1 MSTKNLHSYNALVEQ
16 WRESDVF
23 PFASVEEYFK
33 QTVSNEL
40 ERDMLRLEWI
50 WDHISYAF
58 SLVDGIENDEFFDM
72 VKEYHTKL
80 DTMSSDLLNLTE
92 GLKDEQ
98 ENNTTS

>member
-1 MSTKNLHSYNALVEQ
+1 MKDKLYSYNDLVEQ

-23 PFASVEEYFK
+23 PFASVEDYFK
-33 QTVSNEL
+33 QIVPEKL

-58 SLVDGIENDEFFDM
+58 SLVDGIEDDGFFDM

-80 DTMSSDLLNLTE
+80 DSMSSDLLNLTE

-98 ENNTTS
+98 ENSNTS

>member
-1 MSTKNLHSYNALVEQ
+1 MKDIYSYDDLVEQ

-23 PFASVEEYFK
+23 PFASVEDYFK

-58 SLVDGIENDEFFDM
+58 SLVDGIEDDKFFDM
-72 VKEYHTKL
+72 VKEYHIKL
-80 DTMSSDLLNLTE
+80 DAMSSDLLNLTE

>member
-1 MSTKNLHSYNALVEQ
+1 MSLHSYNALVEQ
-16 WRESDVF
+16 RRESDVF
-23 PFASVEEYFK
+23 PFASVEDYFK

>member
-1 MSTKNLHSYNALVEQ
+1 MKDIYSYDDLVEQ

-23 PFASVEEYFK
+23 PFGSVEDYFK

-58 SLVDGIENDEFFDM
+58 SLVDGIEDDKFFDM
-72 VKEYHTKL
+72 VKEYHIKL
-80 DTMSSDLLNLTE
+80 DSMSSDLLNLTE

>member
-1 MSTKNLHSYNALVEQ
+1 MKDIYSYDDLVEQ

-23 PFASVEEYFK
+23 PFGSVEDYFK
-33 QTVSNEL
+33 QIVPDKL

-72 VKEYHTKL
+72 VKGFHTKL
-80 DTMSSDLLNLTE
+80 DSMSSDLLNLTE

-98 ENNTTS
+98 ANSNTN

>member
-1 MSTKNLHSYNALVEQ
+1 MSAKNLHSYNALVEQ

-23 PFASVEEYFK
+23 PFGSVEDYFK
-33 QTVSNEL
+33 QIVPDKL

-58 SLVDGIENDEFFDM
+58 SLVDGIEDDKFFDM
-72 VKEYHTKL
+72 VKEYHIKL
-80 DTMSSDLLNLTE
+80 DSMSSDLLNLTE